1 MRPPDT
7 SPEAWK
13 VFLDRQRSIP
23 DGEKLKQVL
32 DYSWFLVKMSEAVLK
47 AENPGMSDREAFLRV
62 ASRRLNPEMM
72 RTIYGWDPATQDYVP
87 QSDHHRR

>member
-1 MRPPDT
+1 M
-7 SPEAWK
+7 S
-13 VFLDRQRSIP
+13 

-62 ASRRLNPEMM
+62 ASRRLDPEMM
-72 RTIYGWDPATQDYVP
+72 RTIYGWDPATQDYVS
-87 QSDHHRR
+87 QSDHDRR